1 MESKDAERVEIVQV
15 EALVKATNAV
25 AVSGLVRQELIRTLS
40 PVAERMAGY
49 EKLAKTIIVADQDD
63 ADNAAKADKEIA
75 ADIKLVEGND
85 VLSKIIRGLD
95 QLHGKAVAVRS
106 LFVGPMKGYRKTI
119 RQPVLDWEAA
129 EKKKADDL
137 ARKLNA
143 EAEAKAA
150 LERARQEAEAQRQR
164 DIESAALRKAEDARR
179 AAAEASGKERARLE
193 AEANAADRKTAA
205 ANIKA
210 EARTDAA
217 ASVIAPTV
225 TIAAPKSGLRSMGVV
240 TCEIV
245 SITAFIKEAGKRVE
259 LCGYIDQDALGQRL
273 KRARIQ
279 NPMFD
284 VAGVKFGKKTV

>member
-1 MESKDAERVEIVQV
+1 METERVELVQV
-15 EALVKATNAV
+15 NKLVEATNAV
-25 AVSGLVRQELIRTLS
+25 AVSNPIREELIRTLS
-40 PVAERMAGY
+40 PVAERMAWY
-49 EKLAKTIIVADQDD
+49 AEMAQTINVTCQDD
-63 ADNAAKADKEIA
+63 ADVAAKADKEIA

-106 LFVGPMKGYRKTI
+106 LFVNPMKGYRKTI
-119 RQPVLDWEAA
+119 RQPVLDWEAD

-143 EAEAKAA
+143 EATAKAA
-150 LERARQEAEAQRQR
+150 KEQAALLKKADAVKTPEKQEAYREQ
-164 DIESAALRKAEDARR
+164 
-179 AAAEASGKERARLE
+179 AAA
-193 AEANAADRKTAA
+193 T
-205 ANIKA
+205 
-210 EARTDAA
+210 
-217 ASVIAPTV
+217 VAPTV
-225 TIAAPKSGLRSMGVV
+225 HVEVAKSGMRSMGVA

-245 SITAFIKEAGKRVE
+245 SITAFVKEAAKRTD
-259 LCGYIDQDALGQRL
+259 LCGYIDQDALAQRL

>member
-25 AVSGLVRQELIRTLS
+25 SVPDQIRKELIRTLS

-49 EKLAKTIIVADQDD
+49 AEMAQTINVTCQDD

-119 RQPVLDWEAA
+119 RQPVLDWEAD

-143 EAEAKAA
+143 EAAAKAA
-150 LERARQEAEAQRQR
+150 REQAALLKKADAVKAPEKQEAYREQ
-164 DIESAALRKAEDARR
+164 
-179 AAAEASGKERARLE
+179 AAA
-193 AEANAADRKTAA
+193 T
-205 ANIKA
+205 
-210 EARTDAA
+210 
-217 ASVIAPTV
+217 VAPTV
-225 TIAAPKSGLRSMGVV
+225 HVPATKSGLRVSKAWTVKGINEAEFYGALVNNPSFRGFVEINKTRLARAKAANPSMEITGVV
-240 TCEIV
+240 FEQVT
-245 SITAFIKEAGKRVE
+245 R
-259 LCGYIDQDALGQRL
+259 
-273 KRARIQ
+273 
-279 NPMFD
+279 
-284 VAGVKFGKKTV
+284 

>member
-15 EALVKATNAV
+15 EALVKATNE
-25 AVSGLVRQELIRTLS
+25 VSVPDQIRKELIRTLS

-49 EKLAKTIIVADQDD
+49 AEMAQTINVTCQDD

-75 ADIKLVEGND
+75 ADIKIVEGDD

-143 EAEAKAA
+143 EAAAKAA
-150 LERARQEAEAQRQR
+150 REQAALLKKADAVKAPEKQEAYREQ
-164 DIESAALRKAEDARR
+164 
-179 AAAEASGKERARLE
+179 AAA
-193 AEANAADRKTAA
+193 T
-205 ANIKA
+205 
-210 EARTDAA
+210 
-217 ASVIAPTV
+217 VAPTV
-225 TIAAPKSGLRSMGVV
+225 HVEVAKSGMRSMGVM

-245 SITAFIKEAGKRVE
+245 SITAFVKEAAKRTD
-259 LCGYIDQDALGQRL
+259 LCGYIDQDALAQRL

>member
-1 MESKDAERVEIVQV
+1 METERVELVQV
-15 EALVKATNAV
+15 NKLVEATNAV
-25 AVSGLVRQELIRTLS
+25 AVPNPIREELIRTLS

-49 EKLAKTIIVADQDD
+49 EQLAKTLRVVNQAGADD
-63 ADNAAKADKEIA
+63 AARVDKEIA

-119 RQPVLDWEAA
+119 RQPVLDWEAD

-143 EAEAKAA
+143 EATAKAA
-150 LERARQEAEAQRQR
+150 KEQAALLKKADAVKTPEKQEAYREQ
-164 DIESAALRKAEDARR
+164 
-179 AAAEASGKERARLE
+179 AAA
-193 AEANAADRKTAA
+193 T
-205 ANIKA
+205 
-210 EARTDAA
+210 
-217 ASVIAPTV
+217 VAPTV
-225 TIAAPKSGLRSMGVV
+225 HVEVAKSGMRSMGVV

-245 SITAFIKEAGKRVE
+245 SITAFVEEAAKRTE
-259 LCGYIDQDALGQRL
+259 LCGYIDQDALAQRL